1 MIKNFGKGSKL
12 IIIFI
17 LTIIVSG
24 SILVY
29 LSITHISN
37 YRELLEKK
45 ISEEER
51 SITKRFASDFQNN
64 IDSLTLK
71 TSDYL
76 SHNRPPDIQVLKN
89 IDSIKGIINYVT
101 IDDNGSFITPNFV
114 NNELLFSKIKPSK
127 IYLEGLHSA
136 ENNEFNALD
145 FNRAETFYL
154 RTLRVSETKS
164 DSAHIYNSMAR
175 LYVKM
180 NLQEKAFDSYQ
191 TILTKFRSTTNS
203 SGFPYAYFS
212 IIKLLKISNPS
223 NFEQLKTLLHS
234 FLMELADGTIPLND
248 SSEEVLDLIIE
259 WQLGYQNKINNE
271 HFKELIER
279 NKNSLRLIDNYKVP
293 IENIPKKKNDEF
305 VNGQPINFL
314 RLKPTSGSTNE
325 AMLFFKHQPI
335 SIGFVIGLDPL
346 FKFVL
351 QNLQLNNLKFDYQ
364 LKLVEKTDNNYLINT
379 NVITLTEFSPYFEDS
394 LIQVSLKNENI
405 IDESVL
411 RKQITYG
418 IGLFTFLGTM
428 VLGLYLLIQDVN
440 REKRMNKLRT
450 DFISNVTHEL
460 KTPLTAINMFAEAM
474 NMSKD
479 NLDSK
484 QKKYTTIIVKE
495 SEKLNRMIN
504 NILEFSRKENNKLS
518 YKLER
523 LNLTD
528 IVNSTL
534 NEMNYFL
541 EISKMDVHLN
551 ISNDIYANVHAEG
564 LKQALS
570 NLISNAIKYSSLNKK
585 MNVQLYKK
593 ENKIFIEVQ
602 DFGIGIPKEELEF
615 IFEKFYR
622 VNSTEN
628 ETASGTG
635 LGLTVTKAI
644 IEEQHG
650 KLLVESVLG
659 KGSKFI
665 IVLEAA

>member
-1 MIKNFGKGSKL
+1 MIKLFPKGSKL
-12 IIIFI
+12 IFIFI
-17 LTIIVSG
+17 LTVIVSG
-24 SILVY
+24 SILAY
-29 LSITHISN
+29 LSISHISN

-51 SITKRFASDFQNN
+51 DLIKRFSSDFQ
-64 IDSLTLK
+64 IELDSLTIKFSDHLHQDTTTNSQSLK
-71 TSDYL
+71 KFDTINGL
-76 SHNRPPDIQVLKN
+76 
-89 IDSIKGIINYVT
+89 INYIA
-101 IDDNGSFITPNFV
+101 IDAKGSFIIPFFV
-114 NNELLFSKIKPSK
+114 NNPPFITNIKSTK
-127 IYLEGLHSA
+127 VYLERLRSAEENEFKSLDFKSA
-136 ENNEFNALD
+136 EN
-145 FNRAETFYL
+145 FYL
-154 RTLRVSETKS
+154 AALRVASAKA

-180 NLQEKAFDSYQ
+180 NLQEKAFDSYK
-191 TILTKFRSTTNS
+191 TILTRFQNTSNS

-212 IIKLLKISNPS
+212 IIKLLKISNAS
-223 NFEQLKTLLHS
+223 NVEQMEKLLLS
-234 FLMELADGTIPLND
+234 FLKGLVEGTIPLND
-248 SSEEVLDLIIE
+248 SSEELLDSIAQ
-259 WQLGYQNKINNE
+259 WQRGYQNKLNHELFN
-271 HFKELIER
+271 ELIER
-279 NKNSLRLIDNYKVP
+279 NKNSLHLIKNYKIP

-305 VNGQPINFL
+305 ANGKPINFL
-314 RLKPTSGSTNE
+314 RLKPTSGSTDE
-325 AMLFFKHQPI
+325 AMLFFKHQTI
-335 SIGFVIGLDPL
+335 SVGFVIGLDPL
-346 FKFVL
+346 FRFVL
-351 QNLQLNNLKFDYQ
+351 QNLQLNDLKFEYQ
-364 LKLVEKTDNNYLINT
+364 LKLVEKTDENYLINT

-394 LIQVSLKNENI
+394 LILVSLKNENI

-418 IGLFTFLGTM
+418 IGLFIFLGTM

-440 REKRMNKLRT
+440 REKRMNKLRA
-450 DFISNVTHEL
+450 DFVSNVTHEL

-518 YKLER
+518 YKLDR

-570 NLISNAIKYSSLNKK
+570 NLISNAIKYSSSNKK
-585 MNVQLYKK
+585 MNVQLFKK
-593 ENKIFIEVQ
+593 EEKIFIEVE
-602 DFGIGIPKEELEF
+602 DFGIGIPKEELEL

-622 VNSTEN
+622 VNSKNN

-644 IEEQHG
+644 IEEQQG
-650 KLLVESVLG
+650 KLVVESTLG
-659 KGSKFI
+659 KGSKFT
-665 IVLEAA
+665 IVLNAA